1 MIRKTALVSML
12 IAFGVIG
19 FVSCDHHLSTET
31 SVSAD
36 LKVQTGFLSLQA
48 TEEQTAPATD
58 AAPAESTTTT
68 EPAPATTDAPAEETP
83 ASTSTETA
91 PAESAPATETPA
103 AEQPAAEKSAE
114 TPATEQPAST
124 PTESSTDST
133 TTTPAA
139 EGTTP
144 AAEDS
149 TTPAT
154 KPEES
159 TVEEPTGISV
169 PWYSWTFM
177 SLSIVGL
184 GAALFFLLRNKKNIE
199 NDGTDRYVAQH

>member
-31 SVSAD
+31 SLSAD

-124 PTESSTDST
+124 PAESSTDST
-133 TTTPAA
+133 K
-139 EGTTP
+139 TTP
-144 AAEDS
+144 AAEDT

>member
-68 EPAPATTDAPAEETP
+68 EPAAATTDAPAEETP

-124 PTESSTDST
+124 PAESSTDST

-184 GAALFFLLRNKKNIE
+184 GVALFFLLRNKKNIE

>member
-31 SVSAD
+31 SLSAD

-114 TPATEQPAST
+114 TPDTEQPAST
-124 PTESSTDST
+124 PAESSTDST
-133 TTTPAA
+133 K
-139 EGTTP
+139 TTP
-144 AAEDS
+144 AAEDT